1 MTLASETVR
10 GLLAAK
16 ITSLGYTALEF
27 RDEDDAIATSELPC
41 VLIQQ
46 AGTIEIQR
54 LEGTSGGA
62 TYHSAPYFLSFAAAA
77 RPAAAAMMAA
87 AVAALA
93 DDYNL
98 SGQVMEIQPVSYG
111 DEDNDGRDLT
121 AIMLEIRVLFATP
134 ANDFTTLL
142 T

>member
-1 MTLASETVR
+1 MLASETVR

-16 ITSLGYTALEF
+16 ITALGHTALEF
-27 RDEDDAIATSELPC
+27 RDQDDATTRDELPF
-41 VLIQQ
+41 VLVQQ
-46 AGTIEIQR
+46 AGAIDIER

-62 TYHSAPYFLSFAAAA
+62 CYHSAPYFLSFAAAT
-77 RPAAAAMMAA
+77 RPAAATMMAA
-87 AVAALA
+87 TVASLA

-98 SGQVMEIQPVSYG
+98 GGQVMEIQPVSYG
-111 DEDNDGRDLT
+111 DEDDDGKDFT